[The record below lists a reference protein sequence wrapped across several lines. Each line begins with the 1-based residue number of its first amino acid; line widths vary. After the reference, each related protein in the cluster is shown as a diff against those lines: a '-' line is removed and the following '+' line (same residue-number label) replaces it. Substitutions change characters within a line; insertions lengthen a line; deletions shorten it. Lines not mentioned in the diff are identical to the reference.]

1 MDAPKYI
8 VIEDSSRNTSSCP
21 STQLISVLVITAE
34 VDLMDQLLVGQ
45 SMCHKEV
52 EKKDE
57 CPQHDPLAERKHHF
71 NKDNMNKRTDLKLVC
86 ELQPVQLKYQ

>member
-8 VIEDSSRNTSSCP
+8 VIEDSSHNTSPCP
-21 STQLISVLVITAE
+21 STQLIPVLVIKVE

-57 CPQHDPLAERKHHF
+57 SPQHDPLAVE
-71 NKDNMNKRTDLKLVC
+71 NC
-86 ELQPVQLKYQ
+86 SSPVRENIISIKII

>member
-1 MDAPKYI
+1 MDVPKYI

-21 STQLISVLVITAE
+21 STQLIPVLVITAE

-57 CPQHDPLAERKHHF
+57 CPLAVE
-71 NKDNMNKRTDLKLVC
+71 NC
-86 ELQPVQLKYQ
+86 SSPVRENIISIKII